1 MDAAAEAAVV
11 VEEVRVVEDQEF
23 IGGHQTMQPSFDKTQ
38 RDIAG
43 HMGDATIT
51 LWIVQDRRQGITTR
65 PQGKIA
71 CQDQM
76 HSVNLLSDGE
86 RRHYLLGIFIK

>member
-38 RDIAG
+38 QDIVG

-51 LWIVQDRRQGITTR
+51 LWIVQDRRQVITTR
-65 PQGKIA
+65 PRGKIA

-76 HSVNLLSDGE
+76 RSVNLLSDGG